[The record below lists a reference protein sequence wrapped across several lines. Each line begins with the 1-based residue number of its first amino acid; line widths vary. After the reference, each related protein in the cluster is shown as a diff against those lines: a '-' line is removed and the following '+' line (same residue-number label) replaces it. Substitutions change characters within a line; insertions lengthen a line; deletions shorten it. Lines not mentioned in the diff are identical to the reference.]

1 MVYVTHDQLEAM
13 TMSTRIAVMKDG
25 VLQQFAPPA
34 EIYGRPAN
42 RFVAGF
48 IGTPAMSLLD
58 GTLAH
63 DGPAARLH
71 IGPLAIDLPGA
82 AGVAPRAVTM
92 GVRPEDVR
100 VGSGPFQAMVRLVEP
115 TGHETIV
122 ALETGGLALTARMP
136 GGPQL
141 RPGEAVAFDIA
152 RERIHLFDAA
162 DGQRI
167 DLPAIRKP

>member
-34 EIYGRPAN
+34 EIYDRPAN

-48 IGTPAMSLLD
+48 IGTPSMSLLD
-58 GTLAH
+58 GTLTG
-63 DGPAARLH
+63 DGQPARLQ
-71 IGPLAIDLPGA
+71 IGTLAIDLPGA
-82 AGVAPRAVTM
+82 IAPAAPRAITM
-92 GVRPEDVR
+92 GVRPEAVL
-100 VGSGPFQAMVRLVEP
+100 VGTGPFQAQVRIVEP

-122 ALETGGLALTARMP
+122 ALDAGGLPLTARMP

-141 RPGEAVAFDIA
+141 RPGETVNFDIA
-152 RERIHLFDAA
+152 RAHIHLFDGG

-167 DLPAIRKP
+167 DLTGTP